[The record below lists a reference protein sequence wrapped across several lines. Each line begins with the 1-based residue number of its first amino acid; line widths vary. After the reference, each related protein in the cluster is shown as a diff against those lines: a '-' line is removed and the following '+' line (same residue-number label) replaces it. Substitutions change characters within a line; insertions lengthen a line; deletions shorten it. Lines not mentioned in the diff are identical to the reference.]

1 MSGDHGAGTLSAQ
14 PIWDDAWAA
23 WVVRDPERPDAWLIW
38 SDDSSSWQ
46 PLPVPQEPAAAP
58 DARPASSP
66 GEPEPLPAPVAA
78 RLHANGPLRADPPV
92 EDAPQ
97 SAPQEIAPGPRRS
110 TYEAPSADDRIVH
123 DAQPQPQPVV
133 RPVPQVGVPAPAVA
147 GPSGAA
153 PHPAAAPVAGPAPL
167 HPGPFVA
174 PSASQ
179 LIAVPAPR
187 AAGGGTA
194 VLALGIA
201 SVGIGAI
208 VMLLGLASSSLL
220 AVGIGDAG
228 AVRVGVNLLA
238 LLAFPIALLGV
249 VLGALQLRGGSAV
262 HRDRALV
269 GFGVCGTVTLLLVA
283 RAVTALANTLLHGY
297 PLL

>member
-1 MSGDHGAGTLSAQ
+1 LSAQ

-38 SDDSSSWQ
+38 DDASASWQ
-46 PLPVPQEPAAAP
+46 PLPFAQERTPEPFGQPAP
-58 DARPASSP
+58 TPA
-66 GEPEPLPAPVAA
+66 EPEPLPAPVGA

-97 SAPQEIAPGPRRS
+97 PETAPGSRRS
-110 TYEAPSADDRIVH
+110 TYEAPGPEDRVRH
-123 DAQPQPQPVV
+123 ESQPQPVV

-147 GPSGAA
+147 GPMCAA
-153 PHPAAAPVAGPAPL
+153 P

-174 PSASQ
+174 PSAAQ

-187 AAGGGTA
+187 AEGGGTA

-201 SVGIGAI
+201 SVGIGAL

-220 AVGIGDAG
+220 AIGVGDPG
-228 AVRVGVNLLA
+228 AVRVAVNLLA
-238 LLAFPIALLGV
+238 VLAFPIALLGV
-249 VLGALQLRGGSAV
+249 VLGVLQLRGGAAR

-269 GFGVCGTVTLLLVA
+269 GLGVCGTVTLLLVA
-283 RAVTALANTLLHGY
+283 RAATALANTLLHGY